1 MQPPPYPLGKA
12 LTLFCAGALHPPRH
26 PPHTCGQFPPFSLP
40 LSSCC
45 AGGQGPLV
53 EEEARLFRMREQYE
67 GEAAESLAKA
77 RSALEEETRTQQ
89 RSSSLLCATPF
100 GVDVVGITEAVAITG
115 ALVGGVSAR
124 RRKLELEKLNE
135 RLRTI
140 NQQLRQQARAG
151 VMYAPGLTYAPPAGG
166 RTDNG
171 AGAAQGAVALPGASN
186 LTLVPPMP
194 VPMPGTAEGADPP
207 GDWGGV
213 SGGGGSPALGGMG
226 LSVLSMDDEEGPS
239 PESVHCQQVELLLL
253 LVSGRGTCKCICIL
267 HCKAR
272 PGSSVWVMW
281 TWCRRQPVRRTCC
294 PSLVEPHCGLECS
307 ATRIRSTS
315 RWAPCLTHI
324 TSHRTLSPPPPNY
337 GNPPLPEQALK
348 EGKRLLKNGSAG
360 AAMVRFEKAHMLARS
375 LGDRVKERRAVRGL
389 AAASRLAGQPRQA
402 VKHLLRVLEISRD
415 MGDFVGDADAYGTI
429 ADIYTDIGEF
439 EHAAEYYD
447 KYIARMDNT
456 GSPV

>member
-1 MQPPPYPLGKA
+1 MRSVCDCRCQVRAPAQGREQACTPVSRHAGGAATHIRPIGRSPGLASFLTGAVAAGILAVAPPSQA
-12 LTLFCAGALHPPRH
+12 VA
-26 PPHTCGQFPPFSLP
+26 PFLQSQ
-40 LSSCC
+40 
-45 AGGQGPLV
+45 GGQGPLV

-239 PESVHCQQVELLLL
+239 PESVHCQQ
-253 LVSGRGTCKCICIL
+253 
-267 HCKAR
+267 
-272 PGSSVWVMW
+272 
-281 TWCRRQPVRRTCC
+281 
-294 PSLVEPHCGLECS
+294 
-307 ATRIRSTS
+307 
-315 RWAPCLTHI
+315 
-324 TSHRTLSPPPPNY
+324 
-337 GNPPLPEQALK
+337 ALK

>member
-1 MQPPPYPLGKA
+1 MI
-12 LTLFCAGALHPPRH
+12 C
-26 PPHTCGQFPPFSLP
+26 SE
-40 LSSCC
+40 
-45 AGGQGPLV
+45 GGQGPLV

-239 PESVHCQQVELLLL
+239 PESVHCQQ
-253 LVSGRGTCKCICIL
+253 
-267 HCKAR
+267 
-272 PGSSVWVMW
+272 
-281 TWCRRQPVRRTCC
+281 
-294 PSLVEPHCGLECS
+294 
-307 ATRIRSTS
+307 
-315 RWAPCLTHI
+315 
-324 TSHRTLSPPPPNY
+324 
-337 GNPPLPEQALK
+337 ALK